1 MLQDFIGKSTL
12 TAEPTTLSLK
22 TRMLVDTDIKGQEV
36 EGEGEI
42 GDSSETTIEM
52 SPTMISLSELI
63 QRSMKE
69 TTSTSEHVIEN
80 IDARKRKEIEQAQVE
95 NDDEGGEELKRE
107 ATISYAPIAV
117 ESHQVMESRT
127 KENQEEKIDLIFES
141 TINENQVKE
150 VRKRKGK

>member
-80 IDARKRKEIEQAQVE
+80 IDARKRKEVEQAQVE
-95 NDDEGGEELKRE
+95 NDDEGGEELKGE

-150 VRKRKGK
+150 VRKRKRK